1 MTMSVTMLITVMGES
16 GSLLNS
22 GSTYTV
28 TKAFGAALVG
38 GKRATDTY
46 GVLTPA
52 SSENKPYLALD
63 TSGNVTGLVGPG
75 GGNLGLPTPTKISE
89 VPYLMASFGDSRALG
104 EVNITSPDFSVTS
117 ALMRATRL
125 PAMLMGEMG
134 DVEYSRN
141 YGVSGDLCANWGS
154 TTRAISG
161 GGSGTASITNLCNET
176 ALDFVAV
183 QYGIN
188 DVISWNGTSPVLATF
203 VATQVAYHKA
213 YITEILKS
221 GKKVVWESINP
232 CTLANYSSIA
242 AKQTAVDQINAA
254 VSAFIA
260 GFPLWAVYADTA
272 TSLKDGTGYAN
283 TAYYAD
289 GTHFNRIGALLSAGI
304 VATAARAILPK
315 KAAISYAALPVRPNF
330 IDWLSPAVY
339 TVAEA
344 GAVSALV
351 TTTGVA
357 NGEFYIQHTYTPTA
371 GTRFRMATS
380 GHIGTATPRY
390 SVGIGDV
397 VQGSARVVV
406 DDGAG
411 GAPNVSAIDLRHR
424 MYGAS
429 GVFQSTG
436 DLADLSLTP
445 SSAIDLRMITP
456 RVASAMASASV
467 ADVGLS
473 QGYTLELFVTSP
485 STSPVRV
492 RIYSPQLRRVA

>member
-1 MTMSVTMLITVMGES
+1 MTTSSIRYIGTEPLREESIT
-16 GSLLNS
+16 GSKRVWDYGQIQTVDTVIATQLLTT
-22 GSTYTV
+22 GLFEDDAGVYV
-28 TKAFGAALVG
+28 QAA
-38 GKRATDTY
+38 T
-46 GVLTPA
+46 
-52 SSENKPYLALD
+52 D

-89 VPYLMASFGDSRALG
+89 VPYLMASFGDSRSLG
-104 EVNITSPDFSVTS
+104 EVAITSPDFSVTS
-117 ALMRATRL
+117 AFMRATRV
-125 PAMLMGEMG
+125 PALLMGKMG

-141 YGVSGDLCANWGS
+141 YGVSGDLCVNWNS

-176 ALDFVAV
+176 ALDFVVV

-188 DVISWNGTSPVLATF
+188 DVISWNGASPVLATF
-203 VATQVAYHKA
+203 VATQVALHKA

-232 CTLANYSSIA
+232 CTFANYSSIA

-272 TSLKDGTGYAN
+272 TYLKDGTGYAN
-283 TAYYAD
+283 TNYYAD
-289 GTHFNRIGALLSAGI
+289 GTHFNRTGVLLSAGI

-315 KAAISYAALPVRPNF
+315 KAAISYGALPVRPNF

-339 TVAEA
+339 TVAET
-344 GAVSALV
+344 GAANSLV
-351 TTTGVA
+351 TTTGVE

-371 GTRFRMATS
+371 GTRFRMATN
-380 GHIGTATPRY
+380 GHVGTATPRY
-390 SVGIGDV
+390 AISIADV

-411 GAPNVSAIDLRHR
+411 GAPNASAIDLRHR

-429 GVFQSTG
+429 GVFQTTG

-445 SSAIDLRMITP
+445 SSAIDVRMITP
-456 RVASAMASASV
+456 RVASAMASASI

-485 STSPVRV
+485 GTSPVRV